1 MNTAINSNNTDNIYS
16 KRYEM
21 LQHYK
26 KEIADKKWTKLNL
39 LLVGFKEIPQIEYK
53 DLTLKYMEDN
63 LYTCKGGA
71 IVARNVHLHENK
83 FDSTFLAEVDSMS
96 AIKSTDTLVVRV
108 DLQPESSN
116 VEDICTSDYKM
127 MKGDEILKCWE
138 KGGCQYVFD
147 KQLNETE
154 KA

>member
-71 IVARNVHLHENK
+71 IVARNVVH
-83 FDSTFLAEVDSMS
+83 
-96 AIKSTDTLVVRV
+96 AI
-108 DLQPESSN
+108 SN
-116 VEDICTSDYKM
+116 VQCREWLQVLCLMITIGM
-127 MKGDEILKCWE
+127 MCSKFLHRLCIMRSMFVIL
-138 KGGCQYVFD
+138 
-147 KQLNETE
+147 
-154 KA
+154 A